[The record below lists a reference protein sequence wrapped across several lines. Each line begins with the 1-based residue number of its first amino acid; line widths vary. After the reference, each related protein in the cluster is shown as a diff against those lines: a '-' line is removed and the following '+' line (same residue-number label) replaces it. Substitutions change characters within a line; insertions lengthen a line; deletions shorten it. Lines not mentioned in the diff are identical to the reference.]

1 MAVVLL
7 LDSIINDTI
16 QNFRG
21 HALFENSLAST
32 NKYTNSTTSNNQ
44 IENLNSS
51 QQTISA
57 LDQIDSLTSLMQDV
71 EMGQKERIFWVLLFS
86 LMVLVAASGNIAVI
100 YIVSTNKEM
109 KSVTNYFLVN
119 LSLADTMVSTL
130 NVIFNFI
137 SMLNR

>member
-1 MAVVLL
+1 MASLL
-7 LDSIINDTI
+7 LDKIINDTM
-16 QNFRG
+16 QRFG
-21 HALFENSLAST
+21 GQETLASRLT
-32 NKYTNSTTSNNQ
+32 NDTALALNSTHPSG
-44 IENLNSS
+44 S
-51 QQTISA
+51 QQPA
-57 LDQIDSLTSLMQDV
+57 VMDQLDGLASLLQDID
-71 EMGQKERIFWVLLFS
+71 MGQKERVFWILLFS
-86 LMVLVAASGNIAVI
+86 LMVLVAAGGNIIVI

>member
-1 MAVVLL
+1 MASAL

-21 HALFENSLAST
+21 FEALEHSIAAA
-32 NKYTNSTTSNNQ
+32 TNSTSNSLSNETQ
-44 IENLNSS
+44 QDNLTAS
-51 QQTISA
+51 QSHL
-57 LDQIDSLTSLMQDV
+57 LDNLQSMLQDV
-71 EMGQKERIFWVLLFS
+71 EMGQTERIFWILLFL
-86 LMVLVAASGNIAVI
+86 LMVLIAAGGNIIVI